1 MGFGQFLSAPEYDIK
16 IVTHRDIF
24 QNTAL
29 ESSRGG
35 DEYISHSAVI
45 KLDKGDIKK
54 MGLKE
59 KGTAV
64 LKNSSARIVVTVEA
78 SEYEETHEGIGYMT
92 NSPWSN
98 ALVSADTDGTGVP
111 KFKMIIATIS
121 DAKDEKITGFDI

>member
-1 MGFGQFLSAPEYDIK
+1 MGFGQFLATPEYDIR
-16 IVTHRDIF
+16 IITHRDIF

-35 DEYISHSAVI
+35 EDYISRSAVI
-45 KLDKGDIKK
+45 KLDESDIKK
-54 MGLKE
+54 MGLKA
-59 KGTAV
+59 KGRAV
-64 LKNSSARIVVTVEA
+64 LKNSSGRVVVTLEP
-78 SEYEETHEGIGYMT
+78 SEYEEAHEGIGYMV

-121 DAKDEKITGFDI
+121 DAKDEKITSFDL

>member
-1 MGFGQFLSAPEYDIK
+1 MGFGQFLAAPEHDIK

-35 DEYISHSAVI
+35 EEYISRSAVI
-45 KLDKGDIKK
+45 KLDENDIKK
-54 MGLKE
+54 MGLKA
-59 KGTAV
+59 KGRAV
-64 LKNSSARIVVTVEA
+64 LKNSSGRVVVTVEK
-78 SEYEETHEGIGYMT
+78 SEYEEAHEGIGYMT

-98 ALVSADTDGTGVP
+98 ALVSADTNGTGVP

-121 DAKDEKITGFDI
+121 DGKDEKITSFDI